1 MESLL
6 VGVTPGDTVTFGV
19 AAALCGM
26 VTLAGSWAPA
36 LRAVRVSPAE
46 AVREE

>member
-6 VGVTPGDTVTFGV
+6 VGVTPADGLTFAV
-19 AAALCGM
+19 AAALCAV

-36 LRAVRVSPAE
+36 RRAVRVSPA
-46 AVREE
+46 AVFRGD